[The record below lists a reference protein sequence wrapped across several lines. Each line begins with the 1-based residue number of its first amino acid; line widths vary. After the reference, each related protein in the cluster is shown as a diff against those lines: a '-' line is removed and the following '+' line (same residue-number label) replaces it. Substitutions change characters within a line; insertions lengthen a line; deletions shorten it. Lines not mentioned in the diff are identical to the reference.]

1 MVRVDNDDY
10 DIVLFILIDIYIYTY
25 TRMFEF
31 SNRCKAGGV
40 RFSFPTG

>member
-10 DIVLFILIDIYIYTY
+10 DIVLFILIDIYTY